1 MQTQS
6 LMQIFLLLKQ
16 KQKELWLRYQ
26 EAGVRAEVGPVT
38 WGCAPRNPLYKR
50 QVRPFICPGCPGSV
64 PIAQASS
71 ELLALLIPRR
81 QELPSMG
88 PGCPLAGPVH
98 PDRPSAM
105 TLRSSLHPSCQHPG
119 TKHSSRCTF
128 Q

>member
-50 QVRPFICPGCPGSV
+50 QVRPFICPG
-64 PIAQASS
+64 
-71 ELLALLIPRR
+71 
-81 QELPSMG
+81 
-88 PGCPLAGPVH
+88 
-98 PDRPSAM
+98 
-105 TLRSSLHPSCQHPG
+105 
-119 TKHSSRCTF
+119 
-128 Q
+128 